1 MLREKFAGLEPI
13 DAVYP
18 GKAFD
23 AVDNVKKNF
32 GLTLDEVIDMAVSN
46 TTMTEA
52 KFKSENSKNIGAVG
66 VIVRSTSTSV
76 EDGVAIGKATVNIV
90 MNSGKH
96 HLLPSWLPSGDLV
109 IRFAGEVV
117 PTTEPAQEP
126 AAQEGAQ
133 S

>member
-18 GKAFD
+18 GKSFD

-52 KFKSENSKNIGAVG
+52 KFKAENSRNIGAIG

-76 EDGVAIGKATVNIV
+76 EDGITIGKATVNIV

-109 IRFAGEVV
+109 IRFAGE
-117 PTTEPAQEP
+117 PAPDETKPEAPQGE
-126 AAQEGAQ
+126 AQ
-133 S
+133 

>member
-46 TTMTEA
+46 TVMTEA
-52 KFKSENSKNIGAVG
+52 RFKSENSRNIGAVG
-66 VIVRSTSTSV
+66 VIVRSTSISE
-76 EDGVAIGKATVNIV
+76 EDGITIGKAVVNIV

-109 IRFAGEVV
+109 VRFAGE
-117 PTTEPAQEP
+117 TTPAEKR
-126 AAQEGAQ
+126 AQ

>member
-13 DAVYP
+13 DAIYP
-18 GKAFD
+18 GKSFD
-23 AVDNVKKNF
+23 AVDNVKKTF
-32 GLTLDEVIDMAVSN
+32 GLTLDEVIDKAVSA
-46 TTMTEA
+46 TIMTET
-52 KFKSENSKNIGAVG
+52 KFKSENSRNIGAVG
-66 VIVRSTSTSV
+66 VIVRSVSTSV
-76 EDGVAIGKATVNIV
+76 EDGITIGKATVNIV

-109 IRFAGEVV
+109 IRFAGEVA
-117 PTTEPAQEP
+117 PAEP

>member
-13 DAVYP
+13 DAIYP
-18 GKAFD
+18 GKSFD

-46 TTMTEA
+46 TVMTEA
-52 KFKSENSKNIGAVG
+52 KFKAENAKNIGAVG

-76 EDGVAIGKATVNIV
+76 EDGITIGKATVNII

-96 HLLPSWLPSGDLV
+96 PLLPSWLPSGDLV
-109 IRFAGEVV
+109 IRFAGE
-117 PTTEPAQEP
+117 P
-126 AAQEGAQ
+126 AAEEGAQ
-133 S
+133 AQAWVLFYN

>member
-23 AVDNVKKNF
+23 AVDNIKKNF
-32 GLTLDEVIDMAVSN
+32 GLTLDEVIDKAVYS
-46 TTMTEA
+46 TVVSEA
-52 KFKSENSKNIGAVG
+52 KFKSENGKNIGAVG
-66 VIVRSTSTSV
+66 VIVRSVSTSV
-76 EDGVAIGKATVNIV
+76 EDGITIGKATVNII

-109 IRFAGEVV
+109 IRFAGE
-117 PTTEPAQEP
+117 PAVE
-126 AAQEGAQ
+126 EGAQ
-133 S
+133 A

>member
-18 GKAFD
+18 GKSFD

-52 KFKSENSKNIGAVG
+52 KFKSENARNIGAIG

-76 EDGVAIGKATVNIV
+76 EDGVTIGKATVNII

-109 IRFAGEVV
+109 IRFAGE
-117 PTTEPAQEP
+117 PAE
-126 AAQEGAQ
+126 EGTQA
-133 S
+133 

>member
-13 DAVYP
+13 DAIYP
-18 GKAFD
+18 GKSFD

-46 TTMTEA
+46 ATMTEA
-52 KFKSENSKNIGAVG
+52 KFKAENSKNIGAVG

-76 EDGVAIGKATVNIV
+76 EDGVTIGKAVVNIV

-109 IRFAGEVV
+109 IRFAGE
-117 PTTEPAQEP
+117 TASAE
-126 AAQEGAQ
+126 EGAQ
-133 S
+133 A

>member
-18 GKAFD
+18 GKSFD

-52 KFKSENSKNIGAVG
+52 KFKAENSRNIGAVG

-76 EDGVAIGKATVNIV
+76 EDGIQIGKAVVNIV

-109 IRFAGEVV
+109 IRFAGEV
-117 PTTEPAQEP
+117 AQEP
-126 AAQEGAQ
+126 AAEEGAQ
-133 S
+133 A

>member
-46 TTMTEA
+46 TVMTEA
-52 KFKSENSKNIGAVG
+52 KFKAENGKNIGAVG
-66 VIVRSTSTSV
+66 VIVRSTSISE
-76 EDGVAIGKATVNIV
+76 EDGVQIGKATVNIV

-117 PTTEPAQEP
+117 PTTEQATEP

>member
-46 TTMTEA
+46 TVMTEA
-52 KFKSENSKNIGAVG
+52 KFKSENSRNIGAVG

-76 EDGVAIGKATVNIV
+76 EDGVQIGKATVNIV

-117 PTTEPAQEP
+117 PTTEPAQE
-126 AAQEGAQ
+126 GAQ

>member
-46 TTMTEA
+46 TVMTEA
-52 KFKSENSKNIGAVG
+52 RFKSENSRNIGAVG
-66 VIVRSTSTSV
+66 VIVRSTSISE
-76 EDGVAIGKATVNIV
+76 EDGITIGKAVVNIV

-109 IRFAGEVV
+109 VRFAGE
-117 PTTEPAQEP
+117 TTPAE
-126 AAQEGAQ
+126 EGAQ

>member
-23 AVDNVKKNF
+23 AVDNIKKNF
-32 GLTLDEVIDMAVSN
+32 GLTLDEVIDAAVSS
-46 TTMTEA
+46 TVMTEA
-52 KFKSENSKNIGAVG
+52 RFKAENARNIGAVG
-66 VIVRSTSTSV
+66 VIVRSVSTSV
-76 EDGVAIGKATVNIV
+76 EDGVTIGKATVNIV

-109 IRFAGEVV
+109 IGFAGE
-117 PTTEPAQEP
+117 PAP
-126 AAQEGAQ
+126 AEEGAQ
-133 S
+133 A